1 MSEKSPRTDV
11 AKAVE
16 TAGRPQKSGVLSRA
30 VRVML
35 NSSYNT
41 YFMPRM

>member
-1 MSEKSPRTDV
+1 MSEKSARAEV

-16 TAGRPQKSGVLSRA
+16 TAGRPQKGGVLSRA
-30 VRVML
+30 LRVML